1 MISVEKYLEIAKE
14 NVRHNLIVHAGIA
27 GILLCLSPL
36 VLGVKN
42 LPPSDTAKVLE
53 MYVALI
59 GIILIPPVFLPEQ
72 NPDLRDLI
80 RSKYTKISVLYSIRI
95 AEAVLVLALFL
106 GAYIGVLHMNG
117 CQMDVIPFYAGTFAE
132 MIFMGGLGLLFYSLT
147 DNLIAGYMIP
157 VFYYITAIGAGSKY
171 LKMFYPFSLT
181 KGSFTEKYW
190 LLAGG
195 IILIAAAVCFRSR
208 K

>member
-1 MISVEKYLEIAKE
+1 MANYLEIARE
-14 NVRHNLIVHAGIA
+14 NIRHNLPVHAVTA

-36 VLGVKN
+36 ILGVKN
-42 LPPSDTAKVLE
+42 LPLADTAKVLE

-80 RSKYTKISVLYSIRI
+80 RSKYTKISTVYSIRAI
-95 AEAVLVLALFL
+95 EAVIVLALYL
-106 GAYIGVLHMNG
+106 GVYLLILHING
-117 CQMDVIPFYAGTFAE
+117 CQMEAPAYYAGTLAE

-157 VFYYITAIGAGSKY
+157 VFYYITAMGAGSKY
-171 LKMFYPFSLT
+171 LKVFYPFSMT
-181 KGSFTEKYW
+181 KGSYTEKYW

-195 IILIAAAVCFRSR
+195 VILMAAAVRIRSR

>member
-80 RSKYTKISVLYSIRI
+80 
-95 AEAVLVLALFL
+95 
-106 GAYIGVLHMNG
+106 G